1 MKSSSAG
8 PSGERVAA
16 LLMIALQIAAFLV
29 TAEARVISPL
39 LPAISNEFGV
49 SIASAGHLVTWYA
62 IPYGLF
68 QLVYGPLADR
78 YSRQKVMGVA
88 LGLFAFGTFIAGF
101 MPNLVSLVLIRF
113 ATGAAAAG
121 VIPVSF
127 AYIGDAV
134 PYEKRQAALGHI
146 VSAGALGGVVSAAM
160 GGVIASLVSWRW
172 LFWGY
177 GIVAL
182 AAAALLLKI
191 PSPQSA
197 AAPAVSGGLLAP
209 YAEIYR
215 AAGNR
220 ALFFYG
226 LVLFEGFALLSTSS
240 YFGALLYERN
250 HLGYATIGFLLMIG
264 AVAGSI
270 TARAVGRLVARFGER
285 NLLLAGGSMMTLQYL
300 LLWQDPVW
308 FFVPLAMLLG
318 GAGFILAHSTL
329 QAHATEL
336 VPAKRGTAVAVF
348 AFSLFLGG
356 GIGAWVAGAAIDRF
370 HYVPTMIATAVAV
383 AIFTAFA
390 PKLALAPAPHRP
402 SGEPQPVAAD

>member
-1 MKSSSAG
+1 
-8 PSGERVAA
+8 
-16 LLMIALQIAAFLV
+16 MIALQIAAFLV
-29 TAEARVISPL
+29 TAEARVIAPL
-39 LPAISNEFGV
+39 LPAVSTEFGV
-49 SIASAGHLVTWYA
+49 SVASAGHLVTWYA

-88 LGLFAFGTFIAGF
+88 LGLFAFGTFVAGF
-101 MPNLVSLVLIRF
+101 MPNLVSLVLVRF

-160 GGVIASLVSWRW
+160 GGVVASLVSWRW

-177 GIVAL
+177 GVVAL

-191 PSPQSA
+191 PSRPA
-197 AAPAVSGGLLAP
+197 AAHAAPGSLLGP
-209 YAEIYR
+209 YAEIFR
-215 AAGNR
+215 AAGGR
-220 ALFFYG
+220 ALWFYA

-240 YFGALLYERN
+240 YFGALLFERN
-250 HLGYATIGFLLMIG
+250 HLNYATIGFLLMIG

-270 TARAVGRLVARFGER
+270 TARGVGRLVARFGER
-285 NLLLAGGSMMTLQYL
+285 NLLLAGGLMMTVQYL
-300 LLWQDPVW
+300 ILWQDPVW
-308 FFVPLAMLLG
+308 FFVPFAMLLG
-318 GAGFILAHSTL
+318 GSGFILAHSTL
-329 QAHATEL
+329 QARATEL
-336 VPAKRGTAVAVF
+336 VPARRGTAMAIF

-356 GIGAWVAGAAIDRF
+356 GIGAWAAGAAIDRF
-370 HYVPTMIATAVAV
+370 HYVPAMIATAVAV
-383 AIFTAFA
+383 AIFTAAA
-390 PKLALAPAPHRP
+390 PRLALAPRTEPEPRDAPA
-402 SGEPQPVAAD
+402 PVAVE